1 MRALRVMNTVEGGCL
16 PPAFGAPRGYL
27 PSEEAGGRL

>member
-1 MRALRVMNTVEGGCL
+1 MRALGAMQTVEGGCL

-27 PSEEAGGRL
+27 QSEDAGGWL